1 MNIFLS
7 PVIDLNNRLYDS
19 LLVSTVEAIMGIL
32 FILALSRH
40 IDLHVHW
47 LSYLFQYLGRITLM
61 ILILHGPIQD
71 FWGQKMMSVI
81 GNPILSYW
89 IGFVMGVAGPVLLF
103 ELFVRSNPV
112 ASFWLGREAE
122 PPRNKAPEADAQPS
136 QHIIVPPV

>member
-1 MNIFLS
+1 
-7 PVIDLNNRLYDS
+7 
-19 LLVSTVEAIMGIL
+19 
-32 FILALSRH
+32 
-40 IDLHVHW
+40 
-47 LSYLFQYLGRITLM
+47 M